1 MNRIISLFFILLF
14 FSIEGFAQNAVSK
27 PSGTLR
33 FKTYVDI
40 ERSAKIMRKHE
51 NEIKSFYTQMILRKA
66 QTDVIAVLNKKQ
78 MSDVEIQKVVESDAM
93 KKFLSNLKK
102 NPKIQAKVDMH
113 VQKLLKPG
121 AIETYV
127 MHQRELLAKE
137 MQEKTVIARN
147 ELQKSS
153 IYRSTEDVFE
163 LQDDRTLITKV
174 WEHLVDDL
182 YKD

>member
-1 MNRIISLFFILLF
+1 MNKLASFFILLL
-14 FSIEGFAQNAVSK
+14 FSINGFAQNAAPK
-27 PSGTLR
+27 PPGALR
-33 FKTYVDI
+33 FKTYADI
-40 ERSAKIMRKHE
+40 ERSAKVMRKHE
-51 NEIKSFYTQMILRKA
+51 KEIRSFYMQMILRKA
-66 QTDVIAVLNKKQ
+66 QMDIAAVLNKKQ
-78 MSDVEIQKVVESDAM
+78 MSELEIQKVMEGDAM
-93 KKFLSNLKK
+93 KKFLSNLEK
-102 NPKIQAKVDMH
+102 NPKIQGKVDMH

-127 MHQRELLAKE
+127 MHQRELLAQE

-163 LQDDRTLITKV
+163 PQDDRTLITKV